1 MTYDFIKSV
10 DQIIT
15 AFPLGRLEPS
25 KSRLRAMWDLSTPP
39 WPQLDRLPFFFTGVP
54 FEHRFGPGIGE
65 MGYPHAETLEF
76 LLEAILAR
84 SIIDDDYIPS
94 LAPGIRQGL
103 IPTAYGAQESWD
115 SDHFWVKP
123 LVSSAREFLALPHP
137 DFSRDG
143 WAAEV
148 LAMIRFFRQATG
160 RRLPIQM
167 PDMQGPLDLAANL
180 LGTERLIEEMVD
192 HPQDVQ
198 TMLRQLADDFNTF
211 MRLVEAAAEGDLV
224 PIHCH
229 PMVWLPK
236 ESGMA
241 LSEDLLAVISPR
253 LYRKFG
259 VPYNER
265 IAAEFGGVIIHSCGS
280 IEHNLAELA
289 QTRRLVGVNFSL
301 NETDV
306 NQAAR
311 ILGDQAVLIIHPSPV
326 SCHRLPILKAKEF
339 VSYIF
344 GFIKQQR
351 KQERARVIPLIAPD
365 AEMSTSECIEL
376 CQVALQLSSTSK

>member
-1 MTYDFIKSV
+1 MTYDTTKSIRTILAAYPP
-10 DQIIT
+10 Q
-15 AFPLGRLEPS
+15 RLERS
-25 KSRLRAMWDLSTPP
+25 RTRLRAIWDLASPP
-39 WPQLDRLPFFFTGVP
+39 WSRLDRLPFFFTGVP
-54 FEHRFGPGIGE
+54 FEHRFGAGIGE
-65 MGYPHAETLEF
+65 MGYSHAETLEF

-84 SIIDDDYIPS
+84 AILDDDYIPS
-94 LAPGIRQGL
+94 LAPGVRQGL

-115 SDHFWVKP
+115 SDHWWVKP

-137 DFSRDG
+137 DFAKDG

-160 RRLPIQM
+160 HRLPIQM

-198 TMLRQLADDFNTF
+198 AMLSQLAGDFNTF
-211 MRLVEAAAEGDLV
+211 MRLVEGAAEGDLV

-241 LSEDLLAVISPR
+241 LSEDLLAVLSPR
-253 LYRKFG
+253 LYRQFG
-259 VPYNER
+259 VPNNER

-289 QTRRLVGVNFSL
+289 QTQRLVGVNFCL
-301 NETDV
+301 NETDLRV
-306 NQAAR
+306 AAR
-311 ILGDQAVLIIHPSPV
+311 IFGDRVVLIIHPSPV
-326 SCHRLPILKAKEF
+326 SCHQLPILKSAEF
-339 VSYIF
+339 VDYIF
-344 GFIKQQR
+344 GFIQQ
-351 KQERARVIPLIAPD
+351 QRARVIPLIAPD
-365 AEMSTSECIEL
+365 AEMSADACIEL
-376 CQVALQLSSTSK
+376 CQYAGRLSSTPLST

>member
-1 MTYDFIKSV
+1 MTYDFNKMV
-10 DQIIT
+10 GQIIT
-15 AFPLGRLEPS
+15 AFPPERLERS
-25 KSRLRAMWDLSTPP
+25 KARLRAMWDLSAPP
-39 WPQLDRLPFFFTGVP
+39 WPRLNRLPFFFTGVP
-54 FEHRFGPGIGE
+54 FENRFGPGIGE
-65 MGYPHAETLEF
+65 MGYSPSETLEF

-84 SIIDDDYIPS
+84 AILDDDYVPS

-123 LVSSAREFLALPHP
+123 LVSSAQEFLALPHP
-137 DFSRDG
+137 DFGKDG
-143 WAAEV
+143 RAAEA
-148 LAMIRFFRQATG
+148 LAMIRTFRQATDH
-160 RRLPIQM
+160 RLPIQM
-167 PDMQGPLDLAANL
+167 PDLQGPLDLAANL

-192 HPQDVQ
+192 HPQDVLD
-198 TMLRQLADDFNTF
+198 MLRQLADDFNIF
-211 MRLVEAAAEGDLV
+211 MRLVEGAAEGDLV

-253 LYRKFG
+253 LYRQFG

-265 IAAEFGGVIIHSCGS
+265 IAAEFDGVIIHSCGS

-301 NETDV
+301 NETDLTR
-306 NQAAR
+306 AAE
-311 ILGDQAVLIIHPSPV
+311 IFGDRVVLIVHPSPV
-326 SCHRLPILKAKEF
+326 SCHQLPILKAVEF
-339 VSYIF
+339 AVYTF
-344 GFIKQQR
+344 GFIQQR
-351 KQERARVIPLIAPD
+351 RVRVIPLIAPD
-365 AEMSTSECIEL
+365 AQMSTDDCIDL
-376 CQVALQLSSTSK
+376 CRYAVHLSSTSQ